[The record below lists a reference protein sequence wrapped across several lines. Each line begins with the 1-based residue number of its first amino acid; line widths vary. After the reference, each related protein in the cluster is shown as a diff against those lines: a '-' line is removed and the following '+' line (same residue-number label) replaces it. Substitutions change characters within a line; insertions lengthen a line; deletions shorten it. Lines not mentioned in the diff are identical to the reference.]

1 MKFSKPSTMKYSLRS
16 LMIVVTLAC
25 VLSVAQGEDATTKN
39 AFTVSESL
47 LRVCPERTSQLII
60 APFDQRIERKEGG
73 PVLIGRLPLWLYGED
88 WDGFIE
94 NCLRANNG
102 GMTVSLSSPVTD
114 KSAIQCQLLYPVKR
128 DKLAAAVRTIREGG
142 QENAKVLGETT
153 LGTRVV
159 HHLRFDDA
167 GRPKEAFACSL
178 TDDCAGI
185 VKDME
190 SLQVLLKEIDSKDKK
205 PAPILSLTAEVRQR
219 LNGKACVIRWFND
232 GEDGI
237 LREYATI
244 TQDEVLIYREHPAK
258 EIAGKAW
265 EAEKFRSLPIV
276 PTIKPVLAKV
286 DDRTI
291 RYTFPISPGD
301 DGGQL
306 IWGFCLWVRPE
317 LIGGLGR

>member
-1 MKFSKPSTMKYSLRS
+1 MKYRLRS
-16 LMIVVTLAC
+16 LMIVVALAC
-25 VLSVAQGEDATTKN
+25 VLSVVQGEDATTKN
-39 AFTVSESL
+39 AFTVPESL

-60 APFDQRIERKEGG
+60 AQFDQRIERKEGE
-73 PVLIGRLPLWLYGED
+73 PVLIGRLPLWFYGEA
-88 WDGFIE
+88 WDGFVE
-94 NCLRANNG
+94 NCLPADKG
-102 GMTVSLSSPVTD
+102 GTTVSLTSPVTD
-114 KSAIQCQLLYPVKR
+114 KSAIQCQLLHPVKR
-128 DKLAAAVRTIREGG
+128 DTLAAAVRKIRDGG

-159 HHLRFDDA
+159 HHMRFDDA

-178 TDDCAGI
+178 TDDCVGI
-185 VKDME
+185 AKDMK

-205 PAPILSLTAEVRQR
+205 PAPILSLTAEIRQR
-219 LNGKACVIRWFND
+219 LNGKACVMRWFND
-232 GEDGI
+232 GEEGM

-276 PTIKPVLAKV
+276 PTIKPVIAKV

-291 RYTFPISPGD
+291 RYAFPISPGD
-301 DGGQL
+301 EGGQL
-306 IWGFCLWVRPE
+306 IWGFFIWVRPE
-317 LIGGLGR
+317 LAGRLGR